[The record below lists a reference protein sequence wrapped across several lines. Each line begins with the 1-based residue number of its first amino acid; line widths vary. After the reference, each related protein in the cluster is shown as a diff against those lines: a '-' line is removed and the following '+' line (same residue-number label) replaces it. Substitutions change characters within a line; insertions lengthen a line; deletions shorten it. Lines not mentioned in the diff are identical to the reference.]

1 MVILRKGKVYF
12 KNTLAGYIEETEEGY
27 RFYYDQSYMES
38 HTPHPISVTM
48 PLQNDPYES
57 AILHPFFDGL
67 IPEGWIL
74 SIVIKNWKINS
85 RDRMGLLLTVCKD
98 CIGAVSVEEYNE

>member
-1 MVILRKGKVYF
+1 MVILRKGKVF
-12 KNTLAGYIEETEEGY
+12 FRDLLAGYIEETEEGY
-27 RFYYDQSYMES
+27 RFYYVQSYLDS
-38 HTPHPISVTM
+38 PFSHPISVTM
-48 PLQNDPYES
+48 PLQKDPYDS
-57 AILHPFFDGL
+57 TTLHPFFDGL

-74 SIVIKNWKINS
+74 SIVIKNWKINP